1 MNHTMQNDPDSNL
14 VQTCYAVIYTPSRR
28 RQRFPENCVTPVS
41 SAEEA
46 IEQAADRD
54 DCHPARVMGP
64 SRSSEGFRLYY
75 LLDWLESD

>member
-1 MNHTMQNDPDSNL
+1 MQNDADATL

-28 RQRFPENCVTPVS
+28 RKRFPENCVTPVG

-46 IEQAADRD
+46 IEQAAGQEGR
-54 DCHPARVMGP
+54 HPARVMGP

-75 LLDWLESD
+75 LLEWLDGA